1 MFDFLKRLFSSPK
14 PTPAA
19 GIFFSDERHV
29 LSAYQKKNGNLIVS
43 GLGGKQEPTDA
54 TIYYTAIR
62 ETLEELYDIKPSD
75 GLINR
80 IIHAIH
86 PTMTI
91 QAEHYTTFYMS
102 FEQLARIMHIV
113 ADETQSP
120 IYRQMPHTIHELIS
134 NRRSL
139 PTSEVSSLALQPM
152 ESTAVQDKEFM
163 HDIESFKKL
172 IAPRISIPI

>member
-1 MFDFLKRLFSSPK
+1 MFEFLKRLFQQTK
-14 PTPAA
+14 PQPAA
-19 GIFFSDERHV
+19 GLFFSDERHV
-29 LSAYQKKNGNLIVS
+29 LSAYQKKAGTLIVS
-43 GLGGKQEPTDA
+43 GLGGKQEPSDA

-62 ETLEELYDIKPSD
+62 ETLEELYDIQPSN

-91 QAEHYTTFYMS
+91 QAENYTTFYMS
-102 FEQLARIMHIV
+102 FEQLNRIMQIV
-113 ADETQSP
+113 AEESTSP
-120 IYRQMPHTIHELIS
+120 IYRQMPHTIHDLIS
-134 NRRSL
+134 NRRPL
-139 PTSEVSSLALQPM
+139 PSSEVSALALQPM
-152 ESTAVQDKEFM
+152 ESDAVQDKEFM